1 MAQFDNVKFKLLGE
15 SEGVRDWQGLQIIAT
30 FDNDNNQP
38 NITTSELTF
47 SLDMGKKLIEHIDNG
62 AVGIGN
68 GIFEGVDFE
77 MKLNTPSTDVFK
89 GIVDLANDIEV
100 NKEKQEV
107 KAKLLKLDGLN
118 TFANV
123 SEAITMGLLESEG
136 KFSASDYVDIPY
148 IKETQFDY
156 FGTAI
161 LTISI
166 FQIQQQLAQ
175 MFKDGLDLGSDVGGE
190 TAGGALGPLGAAVIG
205 FGKAASKV
213 IYYGAMFFVLID
225 MVKELIDTLFPIPK
239 KHRGIKLKRILEVGC
254 DFAGYEFIA
263 SSMIP
268 ELDELYILP
277 RKTEAGRINIP
288 NSETGL
294 PVSGGPLY
302 TLGKCVGLVKDLFN
316 AKVKITDDNKVYIEP
331 LKNKGFWELDSA
343 YEMPS
348 IKVDID
354 KYNTNELVG
363 TKVISFTIDN
373 DNYWDLDNYKGTSYE
388 IKTLPI
394 ANTDFRKVLIKG
406 LTELKFPV
414 ALGTRKKQGSIL
426 ERTFKTFAKVAD
438 SLSVIFKTNN
448 DFFGTVQAES
458 RDRLLRTSTDLVN
471 IPKLLRLTP
480 ELKMQAN
487 NRDIWSAKYLYEKY
501 HYVNSFVQKVANKDN
516 QDHLNQYK
524 VYQKIKMNASF
535 EDFLKI
541 INNNIAT
548 DEDGNR
554 VVFDS
559 ILYNFGGGYWEADYR
574 IQYEYTTNLKETYTE
589 PT

>member
-1 MAQFDNVKFKLLGE
+1 MAQFDNVKFELLGE

-62 AVGIGN
+62 S
-68 GIFEGVDFE
+68 GIFQGVDFE
-77 MKLNTPSTDVFK
+77 MFLNSPSTDVFK
-89 GIVDLANDIEV
+89 GIVDLADDIEV
-100 NKEKQEV
+100 NREKQEV

-136 KFSASDYVDIPY
+136 RFTSSDYVDIPY

-156 FGTAI
+156 LGTAI

-166 FQIQQQLAQ
+166 FQIKQQLQQIIKEA
-175 MFKDGLDLGSDVGGE
+175 LDLGADTTGEATGSLSTGLVGSGWI
-190 TAGGALGPLGAAVIG
+190 LVLKGAAKIAY
-205 FGKAASKV
+205 F
-213 IYYGAMFFVLID
+213 GAMFFVLID

-239 KHRGIKLKRILEVGC
+239 KHRGIKIKRILEVGC

-288 NSETGL
+288 NNETGL

-316 AKVKITDDNKVYIEP
+316 AKVKITDDNKVHIEP

-343 YEMPS
+343 YEMPP

-388 IKTLPI
+388 IKTLPT
-394 ANTDFRKVLIKG
+394 AYTDFRKVLIKG
-406 LTELKFPV
+406 VSELTFPV
-414 ALGTRKKQGSIL
+414 ALGTRKKEGSIL
-426 ERTFKTFAKVAD
+426 ERTFKTFANIAD
-438 SLSVIFKTNN
+438 KLSVIFKTNN

-480 ELKMQAN
+480 ELKMKAD

-501 HYVNSFVQKVANKDN
+501 HYVNSFVEDIADDQY
-516 QDHLNQYK
+516 NQYK

-548 DEDGNR
+548 DEDGKR

-574 IQYEYTTNLKETYTE
+574 IQYQYTTNLKETYTE

>member
-1 MAQFDNVKFKLLGE
+1 MAQFDNVKFELLGE

-47 SLDMGKKLIEHIDNG
+47 SLDMGKKIIDHIDNG
-62 AVGIGN
+62 AGVFQGI
-68 GIFEGVDFE
+68 DFE
-77 MKLNTPSTDVFK
+77 MTLNNPSTEVFK
-89 GIVDLANDIEV
+89 GILDLADDIEV
-100 NKEKQEV
+100 NREKKEV

-136 KFSASDYVDIPY
+136 VFTSADYVDIPY
-148 IKETQFDY
+148 VKETEFDY
-156 FGTAI
+156 LATAI
-161 LTISI
+161 LIVSI
-166 FQIQQQLAQ
+166 FQIQKQLQ
-175 MFKDGLDLGSDVGGE
+175 DLIKDTADLFADTGGE
-190 TAGGALGPLGAAVIG
+190 AAGSLSTGLVGAGIIG
-205 FGKAASKV
+205 FGKAAANV
-213 IYYGAMFFVLID
+213 IYFAAMFFILIS
-225 MVKELIDTLFPIPK
+225 MIQELFNLLFPVVK
-239 KHRGIKLKRILEVGC
+239 YHRGIKLRTILEKGC
-254 DFAGYEFIA
+254 DFAGYQFE
-263 SSMIP
+263 SSIP

-277 RKTEAGRINIP
+277 RKTQEGRRNIP
-288 NSETGL
+288 NSESGL

-316 AKVKITDDNKVYIEP
+316 AKVKIADDNIVYIES
-331 LKNKGFWELDSA
+331 LKNRGFWELESA
-343 YEMPS
+343 YEMPP

-363 TKVISFTIDN
+363 TKVVSFSIDN
-373 DNYWDLDNYKGTSYE
+373 NNYWDLENYKGTVYE

-394 ANTDFRKVLIKG
+394 AYNDFRKVLIKG
-406 LTELKFPV
+406 ISQLTFPV
-414 ALGTRKKQGSIL
+414 ALGTRKTTETLL
-426 ERTFKTFAKVAD
+426 ERTFRTFANIAD
-438 SLSVIFKTNN
+438 SLSTIFKTNN
-448 DFFGTVQAES
+448 DFTGKV
-458 RDRLLRTSTDLVN
+458 DRKAGMLRMSTDLVN
-471 IPKLLRLTP
+471 IPKALRLTP
-480 ELKMQAN
+480 TLKLEKN
-487 NRDIWSAKYLYEKY
+487 HRDLWSAKYLYDEY
-501 HYVNSFVQKVANKDN
+501 HYVNSFVKEVADD
-516 QDHLNQYK
+516 QYNQYK

-574 IQYEYTTNLKETYTE
+574 VQYEYSTNLKETYTE
-589 PT
+589 PE

>member
-1 MAQFDNVKFKLLGE
+1 MAQFDNVKFELLGE
-15 SEGVRDWQGLQIIAT
+15 SEGVRDWQGLQIMAT

-62 AVGIGN
+62 S
-68 GIFEGVDFE
+68 GIFQGVDFE
-77 MKLNTPSTDVFK
+77 MFLNSPSTDVFK
-89 GIVDLANDIEV
+89 GIVDLADDIEV
-100 NKEKQEV
+100 NREKQEV

-123 SEAITMGLLESEG
+123 SEAITMGLLESESR
-136 KFSASDYVDIPY
+136 FTSSDYVDIPY

-166 FQIQQQLAQ
+166 FQIKQQLEQ
-175 MFKDGLDLGSDVGGE
+175 IYKEVLDLIADQTGEATGSLSTGLVGSGWI
-190 TAGGALGPLGAAVIG
+190 LVLKGAAKIAY
-205 FGKAASKV
+205 FA
-213 IYYGAMFFVLID
+213 AMFFVLID

-343 YEMPS
+343 YEMPP

-388 IKTLPI
+388 IKTLPT
-394 ANTDFRKVLIKG
+394 AYTDFRKVLIKG
-406 LTELKFPV
+406 VSELTFPV
-414 ALGTRKKQGSIL
+414 ALGTRKKEGSIL

-480 ELKMQAN
+480 ELKMKAD

-501 HYVNSFVQKVANKDN
+501 HYVNSFVERIAG
-516 QDHLNQYK
+516 DHLNQYK

>member
-1 MAQFDNVKFKLLGE
+1 
-15 SEGVRDWQGLQIIAT
+15 
-30 FDNDNNQP
+30 
-38 NITTSELTF
+38 
-47 SLDMGKKLIEHIDNG
+47 
-62 AVGIGN
+62 
-68 GIFEGVDFE
+68 
-77 MKLNTPSTDVFK
+77 
-89 GIVDLANDIEV
+89 
-100 NKEKQEV
+100 
-107 KAKLLKLDGLN
+107 
-118 TFANV
+118 
-123 SEAITMGLLESEG
+123 
-136 KFSASDYVDIPY
+136 
-148 IKETQFDY
+148 
-156 FGTAI
+156 
-161 LTISI
+161 
-166 FQIQQQLAQ
+166 
-175 MFKDGLDLGSDVGGE
+175 
-190 TAGGALGPLGAAVIG
+190 
-205 FGKAASKV
+205 
-213 IYYGAMFFVLID
+213 

-254 DFAGYEFIA
+254 DFAGYEFIP

-343 YEMPS
+343 YEMPP

-388 IKTLPI
+388 VKTLPT
-394 ANTDFRKVLIKG
+394 AYTDFRKVLIKG
-406 LTELKFPV
+406 LTELTFPV

-487 NRDIWSAKYLYEKY
+487 NRDIWSAKYLYEEY
-501 HYVNSFVQKVANKDN
+501 HYVNSFVEDIADDQY
-516 QDHLNQYK
+516 NQYK

-574 IQYEYTTNLKETYTE
+574 IQYQYTTNLRETYTE